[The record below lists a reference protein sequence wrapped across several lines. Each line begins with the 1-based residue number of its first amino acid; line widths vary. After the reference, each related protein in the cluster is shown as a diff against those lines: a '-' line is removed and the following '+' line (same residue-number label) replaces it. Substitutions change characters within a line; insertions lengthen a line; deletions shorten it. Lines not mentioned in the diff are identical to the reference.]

1 MLTFQT
7 SNLRLLYWKHHK
19 LKIQEA
25 QSPANQTLNDTIR
38 KKKSIIQKDLKQKKI
53 IIKEWGWNQNRK

>member
-38 KKKSIIQKDLKQKKI
+38 KKINYTKGSKTKK
-53 IIKEWGWNQNRK
+53 NYN

>member
-1 MLTFQT
+1 
-7 SNLRLLYWKHHK
+7 

-38 KKKSIIQKDLKQKKI
+38 KK
-53 IIKEWGWNQNRK
+53 NQLYKRI

>member
-7 SNLRLLYWKHHK
+7 SNLRSLYWKHHK

-38 KKKSIIQKDLKQKKI
+38 KK
-53 IIKEWGWNQNRK
+53 NQLYKRI